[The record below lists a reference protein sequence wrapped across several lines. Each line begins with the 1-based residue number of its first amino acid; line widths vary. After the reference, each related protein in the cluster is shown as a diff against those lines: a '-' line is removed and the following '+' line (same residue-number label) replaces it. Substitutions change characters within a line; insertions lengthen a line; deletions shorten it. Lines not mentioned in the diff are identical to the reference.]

1 MSSTTLPAAEH
12 SLRLRLAGG
21 VGLTGIV
28 LIFLLGL
35 RSPTAM
41 YLGMFLVLVALVVA
55 ADRALPVLLRE
66 PLFWLVLVLFAWV
79 FLRGWVDLA
88 TAEARGMEPDDRAV
102 WHHARFTPLL
112 PLLFALWVAAWWR
125 YRYILLLLIGLSMVA
140 YMIDN
145 WDRLLYGLPGGGR
158 PFASAF
164 GEAGIMAATVLFLV
178 VAATIGCWRT
188 GRNWHPGLRWSAT
201 ALGVALAAFALF
213 VFLAAQ
219 ARAAWLA
226 MLGTLA
232 VFAVVGAWYLWRYA
246 GPRQR
251 RLALAVSGG
260 GLAVFIVAAI
270 ASWDILSN
278 RLLQDTETIA
288 VLLSGDVEQEDVP
301 GGSFGD
307 RYRMFRQGLID
318 IRENPL
324 WGVGPGSVRDMLH
337 EIWGKDRGGSG
348 NYHST
353 WLNLL
358 VAMGIPWTLLWV
370 GTHVWAIARAAR
382 ELIVT
387 DREAFLAVALVG
399 AAMVH
404 FGTLTFQGA
413 RLWSVQGS
421 ALYLVLMTLV
431 CAVLLRAA
439 VRRQGLASTASPG

>member
-1 MSSTTLPAAEH
+1 MTANLHLTPER
-12 SLRLRLAGG
+12 SLRLRIAAG

-28 LIFLLGL
+28 FIFLLGL

-41 YLGMFLVLVALVVA
+41 YLGMFLVLVGLIVA
-55 ADRALPVLLRE
+55 ADRTLPILLRE
-66 PLFWLVLVLFAWV
+66 PLFWLVVVLFAWV

-88 TAEARGMEPDDRAV
+88 TAEARGMDPDERAV
-102 WHHARFTPLL
+102 WHHTRFTPLL

-125 YRYILLLLIGLSMVA
+125 YRFLLLLLVGLGLVVYMVE
-140 YMIDN
+140 N
-145 WDRLLYGLPGGGR
+145 WDRLMHGLPGGGR
-158 PFASAF
+158 PFGSAF
-164 GEAGIMAATVLFLV
+164 GEAGIMSATVLFLAI
-178 VAATIGCWRT
+178 AAMIGCWRT
-188 GRNWHPGLRWSAT
+188 GRDWHPGLRWGAAGLGA
-201 ALGVALAAFALF
+201 ALTAFALF

-226 MLGTLA
+226 MLGTML
-232 VFAVVGAWYLWRYA
+232 VFAVAGGWYLWRHA
-246 GPRQR
+246 DPRQR
-251 RLALAVSGG
+251 RFALIASSGG
-260 GLAVFIVAAI
+260 CALFIIAVI
-270 ASWDILSN
+270 ASWEILSN
-278 RLLQDTETIA
+278 RLLRDTETLA
-288 VLLSGDVEQEDVP
+288 VLLSGGVEQEDVP

-318 IRENPL
+318 IREHPL

-370 GTHVWAIARAAR
+370 GAHVWAIARAAR

-387 DREAFLAVALVG
+387 ERETFLAVALVG

-421 ALYLVLMTLV
+421 ALYLILMTLV

-439 VRRQGLASTASPG
+439 VRERGLTAPGAR

>member
-1 MSSTTLPAAEH
+1 MSTTTLPAAEH
-12 SLRLRLAGG
+12 SLRLRVAGG
-21 VGLTGIV
+21 VGFTGIV

-66 PLFWLVLVLFAWV
+66 PLFWLVVVLFAWV
-79 FLRGWVDLA
+79 LLRGWVDLA
-88 TAEARGMEPDDRAV
+88 TADARGLEPDARAV

-112 PLLFALWVAAWWR
+112 PLLFALWVAAWWHW
-125 YRYILLLLIGLSMVA
+125 RYILLLLVGLAFVVYMV
-140 YMIDN
+140 DN

-164 GEAGIMAATVLFLV
+164 GEAGIMSATVLFLAA
-178 VAATIGCWRT
+178 AATVGFWRS
-188 GRNWHPGLRWSAT
+188 GDGYRPAVRWILVGLGA
-201 ALGVALAAFALF
+201 ALTLFAGF

-226 MLGTLA
+226 MLGTLLVLA
-232 VFAVVGAWYLWRYA
+232 VLGAWFLWQHA
-246 GPRQR
+246 DPRQQR
-251 RLALAVSGG
+251 IALMLTGGSLATIAV
-260 GLAVFIVAAI
+260 AI
-270 ASWDILSN
+270 AFSWEVLSN
-278 RLLQDTETIA
+278 RLMQDTETIA
-288 VLLSGDVEQEDVP
+288 ILLEGDVAQEDVP

-307 RYRMFRQGLID
+307 RYRMFRQALID

-358 VAMGIPWTLLWV
+358 VALGIPWTILWV
-370 GTHVWAIARAAR
+370 TAHVWAVWRAAR
-382 ELIVT
+382 ELIVQ
-387 DREAFLAVALVG
+387 DREIFLALALVG
-399 AAMVH
+399 AAMAH

-421 ALYLVLMTLV
+421 ALYLVLMTLI

-439 VRRQGLASTASPG
+439 VRRHGVAAG